1 MKFISNFDFVVTV
14 PEIISNILLSEE
26 LLSLQAQGT
35 GLETGP
41 LEFLRKL
48 IQKYKDK
55 VQRFSE
61 IILKLNFSTPKNST
75 TKQR

>member
-35 GLETGP
+35 GLETEP
-41 LEFLRKL
+41 LEFLRQL
-48 IQKYKDK
+48 IQKYKDN
-55 VQRFSE
+55 V
-61 IILKLNFSTPKNST
+61 
-75 TKQR
+75 